1 MTYGFFGHSSSAGNP
16 ARRRGRPSS
25 PPPARRPEIIRLTSI
40 IRGAVVSPG
49 FKLDSVGFQGR
60 NTRQQAGWLT
70 TVDIPL
76 LPSSL
81 LPHPSPAPTPNTLYP
96 TPSIQ

>member
-1 MTYGFFGHSSSAGNP
+1 MTYRVFDHPSSGNP

-40 IRGAVVSPG
+40 IRGVVVSPG

-60 NTRQQAGWLT
+60 NTRQQRWNETREPGT
-70 TVDIPL
+70 
-76 LPSSL
+76 
-81 LPHPSPAPTPNTLYP
+81 
-96 TPSIQ
+96 